1 MCLVSSN
8 EQLPWEHCHILNNL
22 VWFYTT
28 VIKAVSVKSA
38 FFGWDAESVMLT
50 VLASDWFWSCC
61 LLSRRQTA
69 QKDLRCGDQT
79 WLKWLQGTYD
89 DYETFLIPLMIV
101 NDLWQIRD
109 HVCARVWSQVKYNTT
124 SHHESFCGLSVTCRH
139 HKLAKAF
146 TTAGVI
152 TCLSKGGARNNNSWK
167 VLCRHLNLSFY
178 PITPALYCRVT
189 WKSFWASGTLFLSC
203 LAELLK
209 ARPARSGTFWNHK
222 RKRKTHKAQF

>member
-1 MCLVSSN
+1 MRTLPHSQQSGLILHYGYKSCFCEICLFWVRCRKCDVDCSGVWLVLVLLPAVETPDCTEGSQMWRSN
-8 EQLPWEHCHILNNL
+8 LTEVTTRNL
-22 VWFYTT
+22 W
-28 VIKAVSVKSA
+28 
-38 FFGWDAESVMLT
+38 
-50 VLASDWFWSCC
+50 
-61 LLSRRQTA
+61 
-69 QKDLRCGDQT
+69 
-79 WLKWLQGTYD
+79 WL
-89 DYETFLIPLMIV
+89 FLIPLMIV

-209 ARPARSGTFWNHK
+209 ARPARNGTFWNHK